1 MTTFEDLIIALIVS
15 LGLGV
20 IYYVVGLPFKK
31 AFKIDSNTY
40 NMITSMCWVMIIVS
54 LSASTLLGGLV

>member
-1 MTTFEDLIIALIVS
+1 MTTFEELIIALIVS

-31 AFKIDSNTY
+31 ALKIDSKTY
-40 NMITSMCWVMIIVS
+40 NMIVVMGWVLIIVS
-54 LSASTLLGGLV
+54 LSASTLVGGLV

>member
-1 MTTFEDLIIALIVS
+1 MTTFEELIIALIVS

-40 NMITSMCWVMIIVS
+40 NMIAAMCWVMTIVAI
-54 LSASTLLGGLV
+54 ASSKVLGTLV